1 MAKYN
6 SYIELR
12 PGYESVVDIGSEE
25 RNPNLWQEYIVHEDM
40 KVAIEKICES
50 FKMEDLDKRRSFWI
64 HGTYGTGKSYAA
76 IVLKHLFTDSI
87 ANIEDFFD
95 RKEKITP
102 YKKKFLSIRNKGKGE
117 FLVVWKS
124 GCTGIVTGLQ
134 LMMEMEM
141 SIRQALQDR
150 FGEDAYY
157 GRNSLIEEA
166 KRIIND
172 EDINWASL
180 FNSPVYRLG
189 DYGTLEDF
197 KAEVMEGDRDAC
209 NIVARICRDKGFAMF
224 ASVENFKD
232 WIEDVIV
239 GNHLTDK
246 GIVFIWDEFTDFIR
260 KNGDDNVLQQLSEYC
275 KQQPFYMF
283 LIVHV
288 DTSWVS
294 ALGEETYERIMH
306 RYHELEFHITEAA
319 AYEMIGETI
328 VARKGVEENWKSK
341 RKELVKDIIGE
352 FDEVSYGLKE
362 DQLQSLCPIHPMT
375 LSLLTKVS
383 ENFAASSRT
392 LFSFMKDQAKA
403 DKNVGFLYFINTCGP
418 DDWSWLTVDYL
429 WDYFF
434 TTESDIRSF
443 SSEARRAFQLYESK
457 KELVEADE
465 YTLRVFK
472 GALLLIAVMSN
483 SSRATFTSYTKSNSR
498 RIDATRNT
506 LRRCFSGQLTSAKV
520 DQCLQA

>member
-1 MAKYN
+1 
-6 SYIELR
+6 
-12 PGYESVVDIGSEE
+12 
-25 RNPNLWQEYIVHEDM
+25 M

-197 KAEVMEGDRDAC
+197 KAEVMGGDRDAC

-472 GALLLIAVMSN
+472 GALLL
-483 SSRATFTSYTKSNSR
+483 
-498 RIDATRNT
+498 
-506 LRRCFSGQLTSAKV
+506 
-520 DQCLQA
+520 

>member
-197 KAEVMEGDRDAC
+197 KAE
-209 NIVARICRDKGFAMF
+209 
-224 ASVENFKD
+224 
-232 WIEDVIV
+232 
-239 GNHLTDK
+239 
-246 GIVFIWDEFTDFIR
+246 R
-260 KNGDDNVLQQLSEYC
+260 K
-275 KQQPFYMF
+275 
-283 LIVHV
+283 
-288 DTSWVS
+288 T
-294 ALGEETYERIMH
+294 EER
-306 RYHELEFHITEAA
+306 
-319 AYEMIGETI
+319 
-328 VARKGVEENWKSK
+328 
-341 RKELVKDIIGE
+341 
-352 FDEVSYGLKE
+352 
-362 DQLQSLCPIHPMT
+362 
-375 LSLLTKVS
+375 
-383 ENFAASSRT
+383 
-392 LFSFMKDQAKA
+392 
-403 DKNVGFLYFINTCGP
+403 
-418 DDWSWLTVDYL
+418 
-429 WDYFF
+429 
-434 TTESDIRSF
+434 
-443 SSEARRAFQLYESK
+443 
-457 KELVEADE
+457 
-465 YTLRVFK
+465 
-472 GALLLIAVMSN
+472 
-483 SSRATFTSYTKSNSR
+483 
-498 RIDATRNT
+498 
-506 LRRCFSGQLTSAKV
+506 
-520 DQCLQA
+520 

>member
-157 GRNSLIEEA
+157 G
-166 KRIIND
+166 
-172 EDINWASL
+172 
-180 FNSPVYRLG
+180 
-189 DYGTLEDF
+189 
-197 KAEVMEGDRDAC
+197 
-209 NIVARICRDKGFAMF
+209 
-224 ASVENFKD
+224 
-232 WIEDVIV
+232 
-239 GNHLTDK
+239 
-246 GIVFIWDEFTDFIR
+246 
-260 KNGDDNVLQQLSEYC
+260 
-275 KQQPFYMF
+275 
-283 LIVHV
+283 
-288 DTSWVS
+288 
-294 ALGEETYERIMH
+294 
-306 RYHELEFHITEAA
+306 
-319 AYEMIGETI
+319 
-328 VARKGVEENWKSK
+328 
-341 RKELVKDIIGE
+341 
-352 FDEVSYGLKE
+352 
-362 DQLQSLCPIHPMT
+362 
-375 LSLLTKVS
+375 
-383 ENFAASSRT
+383 
-392 LFSFMKDQAKA
+392 
-403 DKNVGFLYFINTCGP
+403 
-418 DDWSWLTVDYL
+418 
-429 WDYFF
+429 
-434 TTESDIRSF
+434 
-443 SSEARRAFQLYESK
+443 
-457 KELVEADE
+457 
-465 YTLRVFK
+465 
-472 GALLLIAVMSN
+472 
-483 SSRATFTSYTKSNSR
+483 
-498 RIDATRNT
+498 
-506 LRRCFSGQLTSAKV
+506 
-520 DQCLQA
+520 